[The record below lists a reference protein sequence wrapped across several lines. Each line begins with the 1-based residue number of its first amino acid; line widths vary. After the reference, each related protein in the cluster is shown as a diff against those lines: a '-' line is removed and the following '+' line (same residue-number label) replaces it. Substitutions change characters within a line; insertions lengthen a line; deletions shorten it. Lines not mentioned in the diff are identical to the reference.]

1 MVAPCWNISS
11 KLTWR
16 TALLT
21 KASALSITLDSL
33 GSKRDLSVGRLWN
46 TVQCVQ
52 RGEGGGKCYFR
63 SWDRLYLETPLRFSN
78 LVSPFPSH
86 VHQQFKLFEVILPRI
101 VATGTQNSRGSSSF
115 PGGIC
120 ILGWKEELML
130 LSSAVKWAFWWAPKR
145 WGLSRPGGPCVRS
158 CHPSGWFHPLH
169 AVAKRPFLHERLNS
183 SIK

>member
-16 TALLT
+16 TGLLT

-33 GSKRDLSVGRLWN
+33 GSKRDLSVGRIMKHCP
-46 TVQCVQ
+46 VCAEG
-52 RGEGGGKCYFR
+52 RGRGKCYFR

-86 VHQQFKLFEVILPRI
+86 VHQQFKLFEVFLPRI

-120 ILGWKEELML
+120 ILRWKEKLML

-145 WGLSRPGGPCVRS
+145 WGLPAMGVPG
-158 CHPSGWFHPLH
+158 SG
-169 AVAKRPFLHERLNS
+169 AVILLEC
-183 SIK
+183 SIHCMLWQSGLSYMKG